1 MHRVPQHPGRW
12 WSQIFVVLALAGLA
26 ACSRMDVLED
36 LPTSVSIRYGGTA
49 TPDDALAEANRRCA
63 AHGKIAQLRSSS
75 AKGVLERYANFN
87 CVDRGGPSSPN

>member
-1 MHRVPQHPGRW
+1 VPRRPARW
-12 WSQIFVVLALAGLA
+12 WSRILVLSAVAGLA
-26 ACSRMDVLED
+26 ACSRMEVLED

-87 CVDRGGPSSPN
+87 CVNG